1 MPITPEEQVASRTD
15 PITLPEMLRRLAIE
29 LAARDIPFR
38 HIEQAFAA
46 VSKDALLGWPVR
58 GDLAAWADG
67 LTAPFLSV
75 IGSSREDPL

>member
-1 MPITPEEQVASRTD
+1 MPITPEEQARGRTD

-46 VSKDALLGWPVR
+46 ASKDALLGWPVR
-58 GDLAAWADG
+58 GDLTPWAEG

-75 IGSSREDPL
+75 IGSSRENAP